1 MAVVLGTPHATT
13 VLFEDFL
20 YGNTVIGLHDPD

>member
-13 VLFEDFL
+13 VLFEDFID
-20 YGNTVIGLHDPD
+20 GNAVIGLHDRD